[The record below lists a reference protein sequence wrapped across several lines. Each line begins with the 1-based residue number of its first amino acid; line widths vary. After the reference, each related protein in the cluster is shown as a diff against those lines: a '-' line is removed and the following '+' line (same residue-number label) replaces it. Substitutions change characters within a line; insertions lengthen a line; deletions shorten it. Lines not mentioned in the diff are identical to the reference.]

1 MGKTTAKISA
11 SITQGILMLRSFA
24 SFVFCLCS
32 LFALPTLGILD
43 PNANIILSLQNQRS
57 LPILEN
63 LSNNLTHPN
72 EVINTLFHETSN
84 KQKHQ
89 SNHGY
94 ARSRGNSAETNY
106 FLRNY
111 GNKNTN
117 KITTAEWNK
126 REITREK
133 IQEGGVLS
141 LGNQANMRAYVGDWK
156 GIGERD
162 NARIKRR
169 ELSLSLG
176 LGKLA
181 EKVNDKAYHEQI
193 FFEDKVGG
201 NIGFFGDSQVRP
213 DNSSE
218 LHKYNESTYD
228 FYFDDTVMRRAVDN
242 VRWDMGKYHLI
253 KNNCQTFI
261 QRVLHEYGKEY
272 QKMLEKQK

>member
-1 MGKTTAKISA
+1 MP
-11 SITQGILMLRSFA
+11 RFFVSFFLYF
-24 SFVFCLCS
+24 SS
-32 LFALPTLGILD
+32 LFALPTLGILN
-43 PNANIILSLQNQRS
+43 PNANIILSLQNQCS

-72 EVINTLFHETSN
+72 GVINTLFHETSN
-84 KQKHQ
+84 KQKHHKAEQ
-89 SNHGY
+89 GGKDTY
-94 ARSRGNSAETNY
+94 AFIRGKTAENIFALKNY
-106 FLRNY
+106 A
-111 GNKNTN
+111 NTN
-117 KITTAEWNK
+117 TNTLTNTEWNTK
-126 REITREK
+126 YQSSK
-133 IQEGGVLS
+133 VFKQ
-141 LGNQANMRAYVGDWK
+141 GNQLNKETWQRNAEGS
-156 GIGERD
+156 GERD